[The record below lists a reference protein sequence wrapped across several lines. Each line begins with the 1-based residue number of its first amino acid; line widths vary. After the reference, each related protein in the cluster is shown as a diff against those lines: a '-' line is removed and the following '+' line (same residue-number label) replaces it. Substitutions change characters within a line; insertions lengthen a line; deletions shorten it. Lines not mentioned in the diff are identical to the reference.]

1 MDRPE
6 AETSEAFIVIL
17 QPGKSPH
24 LHVHHDTDQGYY
36 VLRGAGTLQI
46 DADSPQYHPIKPR
59 YLVRI
64 PPHTIHLVRRDGPE
78 QLGYLVIDCFLRRR
92 PKDEPMWESWAPTIC
107 AQNGW
112 DLYEVRTR

>member
-36 VLRGAGTLQI
+36 VLRGAGTLRI
-46 DADSPQYHPIKPR
+46 DADNLQYYPITPG

-64 PPHTIHLVRRDGPE
+64 PPHTIHLVRCDEPE
-78 QLGYLVIDCFLRRR
+78 PLGYLVIDCFLGGR
-92 PKDEPMWESWAPTIC
+92 PKDEPTWESQVPTIC

-112 DLYEVRTR
+112 DLDQVRAR